1 MLPTLTVGD
10 AIGNQ
15 TLEIRRLLRAQ
26 GHTSD
31 IFAERWHPA
40 LDGQCRHFED
50 YRKVS
55 DKDNLLILHYSIGG
69 PCNALAFGAPDKL
82 VMYYHNITPPH
93 FFYAT
98 NGEMARQL
106 QQARAELRQWAA
118 RAPALAA
125 SEFNREE
132 LLGMGFEV
140 IGIAPYITVFEA
152 LTAQQEAA
160 GRAKVLAKIG
170 APGKRKWLSVGR
182 LAPNKR
188 IEDVIRAFYFYHAWI
203 EPDSQLLLL
212 GGGDGNEAYVD
223 GLFRLVSRL
232 NLDGSV
238 IFLGHGNTEMVAACM
253 RQADVYVCMS
263 EHEGFCIPLIEAMR
277 FDLPVLAFAS
287 TGVPYTLGDAGI
299 LIKQKNFQAIA
310 EMADELMTNAPL
322 RERVIARQRQRLNAF
337 NPDAARLE
345 TLRQINNA
353 VDYVKNV

>member
-1 MLPTLTVGD
+1 MKTYASLV
-10 AIGNQ
+10 
-15 TLEIRRLLRAQ
+15 
-26 GHTSD
+26 
-31 IFAERWHPA
+31 A
-40 LDGQCRHFED
+40 LH
-50 YRKVS
+50 
-55 DKDNLLILHYSIGG
+55 
-69 PCNALAFGAPDKL
+69 
-82 VMYYHNITPPH
+82 
-93 FFYAT
+93 
-98 NGEMARQL
+98 
-106 QQARAELRQWAA
+106 
-118 RAPALAA
+118 
-125 SEFNREE
+125 
-132 LLGMGFEV
+132 
-140 IGIAPYITVFEA
+140 
-152 LTAQQEAA
+152 
-160 GRAKVLAKIG
+160 
-170 APGKRKWLSVGR
+170 
-182 LAPNKR
+182 
-188 IEDVIRAFYFYHAWI
+188 AFYFYHAWI